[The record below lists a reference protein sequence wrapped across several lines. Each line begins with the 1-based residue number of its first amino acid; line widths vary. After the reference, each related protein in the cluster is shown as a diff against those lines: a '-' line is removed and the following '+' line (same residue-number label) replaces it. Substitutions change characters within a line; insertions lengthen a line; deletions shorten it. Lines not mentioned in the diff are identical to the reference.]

1 MFAGILTSKYI
12 CFCHLSTAM
21 NLSYC
26 LFDLCFFF
34 FFFSFLLQLRFVAV
48 LGGEGSVVTIYC
60 SIPGGVDAS
69 SIEWNHQEHP
79 IGVDGSKYHTS
90 SNRLRISNIISTDE
104 GTYQCLF
111 RTRHGGQQ
119 RLNAACLYVVGRLT
133 NGKVTVVSS
142 SCEAI
147 KIELATLIF
156 LPSECLTTCEAIKI

>member
-1 MFAGILTSKYI
+1 
-12 CFCHLSTAM
+12 M

-26 LFDLCFFF
+26 LFDLCLFFF
-34 FFFSFLLQLRFVAV
+34 FFFFLQLRFVAV

-69 SIEWNHQEHP
+69 SIEWNHQEHR
-79 IGVDGSKYHTS
+79 IIVDGSKYHTS

-133 NGKVTVVSS
+133 NDTSHCGV
-142 SCEAI
+142 I
-147 KIELATLIF
+147 KL
-156 LPSECLTTCEAIKI
+156 